1 MKDYQGKNNAIL
13 EKFKERAEEHKD
25 TAPFVKDGIL
35 YRGEFALI
43 PNDEDPK
50 RYWERQP
57 GNENEIWEKSPLR
70 ILLITKDFNP
80 GQDEPG
86 ATEDIRIETGRK
98 NNVGT
103 TDNPQ
108 TTTDEFFLGM
118 MRHVYGFTRCLDG
131 KFPPFDELDDDACR
145 NVYENCALARI
156 NCKKQV
162 GGGSLADSVLWKY
175 VDDYSDLLKEQ
186 IDNFDADVIVC
197 YGPVLFKALT
207 KEGVLPVK
215 FDPVENPCVYYDEV
229 NNKIIVNSYHPSYV
243 KFNGISAH
251 DYYTNVIYEYAQI
264 NFKPTR

>member
-86 ATEDIRIETGRK
+86 ATEDIRIETGRE

-103 TDNPQ
+103 KDNPL
-108 TTTDEFFLGM
+108 TTSYQFFIRM

-131 KFPPFDELDDDACR
+131 EYPPFEELDDDVCR
-145 NVYENCALARI
+145 KTYENCAIARI
-156 NCKKQV
+156 NCKKQA
-162 GGGSLADSVLWKY
+162 GGSSLKRSILRKY
-175 VDDYSDLLKEQ
+175 VHDYADLLKKQ
-186 IDNFDADVIVC
+186 IDNLDADIIVC
-197 YGPVLFKALT
+197 YSSDIFHALSDYKVLN
-207 KEGVLPVK
+207 VK
-215 FDPVENPCVYYDEV
+215 HDPDNDPCVYYDEV
-229 NNKIIVNSYHPSYV
+229 NNKIIVNSYHPSYR
-243 KFNGISAH
+243 GITAINH
-251 DYYTNVIYEYAQI
+251 YTNVIYEYAQI